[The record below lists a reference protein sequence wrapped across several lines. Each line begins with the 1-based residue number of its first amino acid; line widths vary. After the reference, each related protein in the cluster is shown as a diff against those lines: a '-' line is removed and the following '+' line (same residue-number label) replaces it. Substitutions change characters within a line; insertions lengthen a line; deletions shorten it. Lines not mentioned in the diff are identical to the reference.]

1 MFLQRQGES
10 TFRMIIMVGK
20 YVKQQLNIKQ
30 EAVDVDVEGCFTFSL
45 MRTFLNI
52 SCYSIYNM
60 VCATILPL

>member
-52 SCYSIYNM
+52 SCYSI
-60 VCATILPL
+60 

>member
-30 EAVDVDVEGCFTFSL
+30 EAVVVDVEGCFTF
-45 MRTFLNI
+45 FLDAHF
-52 SCYSIYNM
+52 S
-60 VCATILPL
+60 